1 MSKFLNPYNF
11 ISLPPKKE
19 GVYKKDEKECL
30 TGVIHYI
37 VTTKSPLFIPN
48 SSADE
53 VFEQSTRAVDHKSYD
68 FFSYKQLKP
77 YTETGKNPVAP
88 TPVIPGSE
96 MRGVIRSVYETLTD
110 SCMGVLN
117 SDTLPIKRSAHRFEP
132 GLIRKDGSGYT
143 LIKATSL
150 RIGGRAYGNGLPSGF
165 GNMKNGTL
173 VYYKDSEDIENK
185 RLINQSE
192 FKTAGDSEYSKEG
205 YLIKWGMGG
214 RKARYHLYSPEE
226 EKGTEQSVK
235 VMELSRDILEA
246 KLVSV
251 IESYLNRTPARQS
264 NTERYREY
272 ERDMGAYKEYKRDL
286 EEFMDR
292 SAEGTEYFPVNYSYL
307 PDGKFYLSPAVI
319 TKEISNN
326 SVGTLAGDF
335 APCNGAVECPACE
348 LFGHVSKNGDY
359 SRGSQVRF
367 SDLYV
372 TKKQDNETYFYDV
385 CTLPALNSPKLGNT
399 EFYLK
404 QPGDATF
411 WTYDYYVE
419 NGEVKVEKE
428 QLQLRGRKYYWHH
441 PQKETSDERRDN
453 TTPNIPSDID
463 PDKLRKT
470 VRPLRPNITFAGE
483 LYFEGISEKQLKQLV
498 WICNSGAEKLGYKL
512 GAAKPFGF
520 GSVVC
525 NVTSVE
531 KRDIDIRDGRIVYSK
546 SGDQKIKY
554 QCTYEEAGFSKHCK
568 KEFYRIAGLDSVKQI
583 LGSDSDESETK
594 ITYPQ
599 TLKQFDN
606 GTTDEGFLWYLQ
618 NRKTMGGDGM
628 PKSREDIRIYTA
640 LPALEEEDVCLPCF
654 ISGEGRVLGA
664 TQRGLQLRVR
674 MINSR
679 ETINIH
685 ISNLNIRGGR
695 DEMIREYPQ
704 DTKVMITYTGRNNSG
719 YPTYHVDKIKSD

>member
-30 TGVIHYI
+30 TGVIHYT

-53 VFEQSTRAVDHKSYD
+53 VFEQSTRVKEKKTENEDEHKSENDEEQESESKLRHKSYD
-68 FFSYKQLKP
+68 FFSYKQLEP
-77 YTETGKNPVAP
+77 YIETGKNPDAP

-117 SDTLPIKRSAHRFEP
+117 SDILPIKRSAHRFEP

-150 RIGGRAYGNGLPSGF
+150 RIGKKAKENELPPGF
-165 GNMKNGTL
+165 EDKKNGTMIS
-173 VYYKDSEDIENK
+173 KCC
-185 RLINQSE
+185 
-192 FKTAGDSEYSKEG
+192 KEG
-205 YLIKWGMGG
+205 YLIKWGMGV
-214 RKARYHLYSPEE
+214 RKAHYHLYSPEE
-226 EKGTEQSVK
+226 EEGT
-235 VMELSRDILEA
+235 ELSRHELEA

-251 IESYLNRTPARQS
+251 IDSYLSRTPARRS
-264 NTERYREY
+264 NAERYREY
-272 ERDMGAYKEYKRDL
+272 QRDMNAYKEYKQDL
-286 EEFMDR
+286 EKFMDG
-292 SAEGTEYFPVNYSYL
+292 SVEGTEYFPVNYSVL
-307 PDGKFYLSPAVI
+307 SDGKFYLSPAVI

-326 SVGTLAGDF
+326 SVGTLAGNF

-348 LFGHVSKNGDY
+348 LFGHVSTDGDY
-359 SRGSQVRF
+359 SRGSKVRF

-372 TKKQDNETYFYDV
+372 TKESDNETYFYDV
-385 CTLPALNSPKLGNT
+385 CTLPALSSPKLGNT

-404 QPGDATF
+404 KPGNATF

-419 NGEVKVEKE
+419 NGEVKVEKD

-441 PQKETSDERRDN
+441 PQKEASDEKRDN
-453 TTPNIPSDID
+453 ITPNIPSDIV
-463 PDKLRKT
+463 PERLNKT
-470 VRPLRPNITFAGE
+470 VRPLRCNVTFAGE

-520 GSVVC
+520 GSVAC
-525 NVTSVE
+525 NVISVE
-531 KRDIDIRDGRIVYSK
+531 TRNIDIQNGRVIYKVSN
-546 SGDQKIKY
+546 DQKDKY
-554 QCTYEEAGFSKHCK
+554 QCTYEEAEFSKHCEK
-568 KEFYRIAGLDSVKQI
+568 AFYRIAGLDSVKQI
-583 LGSDSDESETK
+583 LGADFDELETK

-599 TLKQFDN
+599 TLKQFDD
-606 GTTDEGFLWYLQ
+606 GTTDEGFRWYLQ

-628 PKSREDIRIYTA
+628 PESREDIRIYTA
-640 LPALEEEDVCLPCF
+640 LPTLEEEDVCLPCF
-654 ISGEGRVLGA
+654 IPGEGKVLGA
-664 TQRGLQLRVR
+664 TQRGLQLRVK
-674 MINSR
+674 MVNSR

-685 ISNLNIRGGR
+685 ISNLNINGGR
-695 DEMIREYPQ
+695 DEMIREYPK
-704 DTKVMITYTGRNNSG
+704 DTKVMVTYTGRNNRG
-719 YPTYHVDKIKSD
+719 YPTYHVDKIASD